1 MPRVYIGIGSN
12 IDRNA
17 NIRKG
22 MAAIMKKF
30 GRVEMSSVYESEA
43 YGFRGDDFYNLV
55 ARFDT
60 DMQVDDL
67 VTSLREIEYAF
78 GRRRQEE
85 RFLPRTLDI
94 DLLLY
99 GDLVQHDEEYDL
111 PRADIIRYSFVLC
124 PLAEL
129 AGNERHPELGKR
141 FIDLWEDFDKH
152 KQPLH
157 RINFTMSSG
166 IAGLNSDQS

>member
-12 IDRNA
+12 IDRDA

-22 MAAIMKKF
+22 VVAIMKKF
-30 GRVEMSSVYESEA
+30 GKVEMSSVYESEA

-60 DMQVDDL
+60 DMQIVDL
-67 VTSLREIEYAF
+67 AASLREIEYKF
-78 GRRRQEE
+78 GRRRQAE

-111 PRADIIRYSFVLC
+111 PRADIVRYSFVLC

-129 AGNERHPELGKR
+129 AGHERHPELGKR
-141 FIDLWEDFDKH
+141 FIDLWEDFDKR

-166 IAGLNSDQS
+166 NTGLNTD